1 MSTSNDEKLLDEES
15 DDEEVQVMSDSF
27 IDKIQVIKSNSVK
40 QSTFTDSEI
49 ILDDSD
55 SEAENHMTSSPVPT
69 IVRGRTTI
77 KYTDISNDQSKAAR
91 KVSSSIKI
99 LNSNSSAKLVTENTN
114 KSTITKGVSSKKSR
128 VPTKVILK
136 KVGSQWQNSSV
147 TESGIKSKS
156 IVDDKTESDSD
167 NDFVPFEEDVTL
179 DSSLNGSFR
188 STRSR
193 TRSLRGSFSNSDV
206 SLDTTFDSDATIEDE
221 ATDNMLEELSHLE
234 RLSAILS
241 QSETFNG
248 NKFKTLPTH
257 KHLKKSLKKS
267 KSVSD
272 AVKKP
277 KKPEVKSKPPVLP
290 KIIDRGPIDCFD
302 DLIIETNQGFPCNL
316 CDKGEIY
323 KKRRE
328 MIFHLQTRHEDE
340 LNNEQKNSD
349 LSGIF
354 PCDVCHTA
362 FFSKYILRTH
372 QKAHNKSASNK
383 CDKYYQYYLRFG
395 RV

>member
-15 DDEEVQVMSDSF
+15 DDEEIQVMSESF
-27 IDKIQVIKSNSVK
+27 SDKIQVVKSSFVK

-55 SEAENHMTSSPVPT
+55 SESDNQTTLSPVPT

-77 KYTDISNDQSKAAR
+77 KYTDISNNQSKAAR

-99 LNSNSSAKLVTENTN
+99 LNSNSSAKLVTENTS
-114 KSTITKGVSSKKSR
+114 KSNIKKGIPSKKSR
-128 VPTKVILK
+128 VPAKVILK
-136 KVGSQWQNSSV
+136 KVGSQWQNSSL
-147 TESGIKSKS
+147 TEPGTKSKS
-156 IVDDKTESDSD
+156 IVDEEPESDSD
-167 NDFVPFEEDVTL
+167 NDFIPFKEDVSL

-193 TRSLRGSFSNSDV
+193 SRSLRGSFSNSDV
-206 SLDTTFDSDATIEDE
+206 SLNTTFDSDATIEDE

-241 QSETFNG
+241 QSGTLNG
-248 NKFKTLPTH
+248 NKSKTLPTH
-257 KHLKKSLKKS
+257 KKPKKSLKKS
-267 KSVSD
+267 KSVPD
-272 AVKKP
+272 DVKKL
-277 KKPEVKSKPPVLP
+277 KKPEVKSKSPMLP
-290 KIIDRGPIDCFD
+290 KIIERGPIDCFD

-316 CDKGEIY
+316 CDKGEIF

-340 LNNEQKNSD
+340 LNDDQKNSD

-354 PCDVCHTA
+354 PCDICHTA
-362 FFSKYILRTH
+362 FYSKYILRTH
-372 QKAHNKSASNK
+372 QKAHKKSTSST

-395 RV
+395 RI